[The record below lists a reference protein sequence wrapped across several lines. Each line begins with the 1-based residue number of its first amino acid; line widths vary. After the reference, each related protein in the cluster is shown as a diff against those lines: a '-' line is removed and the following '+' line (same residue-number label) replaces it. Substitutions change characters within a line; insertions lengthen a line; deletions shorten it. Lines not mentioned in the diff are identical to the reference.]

1 MYRPRL
7 YRPRPATLGLTAL
20 ALTLGVTGCS
30 VGPDRDESGAIT
42 QTGKLDAFSIKVGDC
57 LDDPVG
63 DGKEGEFD
71 SVTAVPCD
79 QAHDMEAFSLFD
91 LPSGSFPGDEA
102 VASQAADGCVGD
114 FEDYVGESYAESVY
128 ELNWFAPT
136 VESWEQGDQEIV
148 CIIDGTVNGDRL
160 EGSVERLAYVET
172 GDTADATEET
182 DAAEEAAEEA
192 VPEEAGSAGGM
203 SSQNAGSAGGMTN
216 RGSDA
221 DVDSDSGSL
230 ELELDVFALELGDC
244 LNDPTDDAGLS
255 QFNSVSIVPC
265 FQAHDMEAYSF
276 FDMPSGPFPGD
287 EVITEAATE
296 GCSIAFH
303 NYVGLSY
310 DESIYLVSW
319 FTPTLESWSQGDQEV
334 VCLISGTV
342 EGDRLQGSVEGT
354 EI

>member
-7 YRPRPATLGLTAL
+7 YRPRPAILGLTAL
-20 ALTLGVTGCS
+20 AFAVGVTGCS

-42 QTGKLDAFSIKVGDC
+42 ETGKLDAFSIKVGDC

-63 DGKEGEFD
+63 DGEEGEFD
-71 SVTAVPCD
+71 SITAVPCD

-114 FEDYVGESYAESVY
+114 FEDYVGESYTESVY

-172 GDTADATEET
+172 DNTVDIADAT
-182 DAAEEAAEEA
+182 DAADETAPDEA
-192 VPEEAGSAGGM
+192 SLSGGM
-203 SSQNAGSAGGMTN
+203 SSENAGSAGGMTN

-221 DVDSDSGSL
+221 HVDSDSGG
-230 ELELDVFALELGDC
+230 LELDVFALKLGDC
-244 LNDPTDDAGLS
+244 LNDPSDDAGLS

-265 FQAHDMEAYSF
+265 VQAHDMEAYSF
-276 FDMPSGPFPGD
+276 FDMPAGPFPGD
-287 EVITEAATE
+287 EAITEAATE

>member
-1 MYRPRL
+1 MYRPRQ
-7 YRPRPATLGLTAL
+7 YRPRLCGPRPVTLGFAAL
-20 ALTLGVTGCS
+20 ALAVGVTGCS

-42 QTGKLDAFSIKVGDC
+42 ETGELDAFSINVGDC
-57 LDDPVG
+57 LNDPLPNDDV
-63 DGKEGEFD
+63 GEFS

-79 QAHDMEAFSLFD
+79 EAHDMEAFSLFD
-91 LPSGSFPGDEA
+91 LPSGSFPGDES
-102 VASQAADGCVGD
+102 VASQAADGCVAD
-114 FEDYVGESYAESVY
+114 FETYVGEAYAESIY

-148 CIIDGTVNGDRL
+148 CIIDGTVDGDRL
-160 EGSVERLAYVET
+160 EGSVEGLAFI
-172 GDTADATEET
+172 ET
-182 DAAEEAAEEA
+182 DDAEDVADEAASDGTTSDE
-192 VPEEAGSAGGM
+192 SGM
-203 SSQNAGSAGGMTN
+203 SSENAGSSGGMTN
-216 RGSDA
+216 RGSGSDA
-221 DVDSDSGSL
+221 DSDSDSDTL

-244 LNDPTDDAGLS
+244 LNDPTEDTIVD
-255 QFNSVSIVPC
+255 QFSSVAIVPC

-287 EVITEAATE
+287 EVITAAATE
-296 GCSIAFH
+296 GCGIAFH

-319 FTPTLESWSQGDQEV
+319 FTPTFESWSQGDQEV

-342 EGDRLQGSVEGT
+342 DGDRLEGSVEGT

>member
-7 YRPRPATLGLTAL
+7 YRPRPTTLGFAAL
-20 ALTLGVTGCS
+20 ALAIGVTGCS

-42 QTGKLDAFSIKVGDC
+42 ESGELDAFSIKVGDC
-57 LDDPVG
+57 LDDPIA
-63 DGKEGEFD
+63 DGEEGEFD

-79 QAHDMEAFSLFD
+79 EAHDMEAFSLFD
-91 LPSGSFPGDEA
+91 LPSGSFPGDES
-102 VASQAADGCVGD
+102 VASQAADGCVAD
-114 FEDYVGESYAESVY
+114 FESYVGESYAESIY

-160 EGSVERLAYVET
+160 EGSVEGLAFI
-172 GDTADATEET
+172 ET
-182 DAAEEAAEEA
+182 DDAVDASEESALDETAADETD
-192 VPEEAGSAGGM
+192 SSGGM
-203 SSQNAGSAGGMTN
+203 SSENAGSSDGMTN
-216 RGSDA
+216 RGSGTDSDA
-221 DVDSDSGSL
+221 DTDNGNL

-244 LNDPTDDAGLS
+244 LNDPIDDATLG
-255 QFNSVSIVPC
+255 QFSSVSIVPC
-265 FQAHDMEAYSF
+265 FQTHDMEAYSF

-334 VCLISGTV
+334 ICLISGTV
-342 EGDRLQGSVEGT
+342 AGDRLEGSVEGT